1 MIKYNFDKIMR
12 ATKGESTKIMT
23 VVELLTYQRIP
34 FSTKDKTYNYYGT
47 DFSGHS
53 FLVNPEELLIE
64 TRNYSM
70 KEAAEYLAVASY
82 RNYYYYEKTKDTT
95 LEILHLP
102 VSLDIINNNRLL
114 RIKDEVVHFKFEDN
128 AKENNNGNK
137 I

>member
-1 MIKYNFDKIMR
+1 MIKYSFDKILK
-12 ATKGESTKIMT
+12 ATKGDSNKIIA
-23 VVELLTYQRIP
+23 VLELLVYQRIP
-34 FSTKDKTYNYYGT
+34 FSTKDKTYNYYGK
-47 DFSGHS
+47 DFSWHS
-53 FLVNPEELLIE
+53 FLLYPEKLLIE
-64 TRNYSM
+64 ARNYSM

-82 RNYYYYEKTKDTT
+82 RNYYYYEKTRDTT
-95 LEILHLP
+95 LQTLHLP

>member
-1 MIKYNFDKIMR
+1 MIKYSFDKILK
-12 ATKGESTKIMT
+12 ATKGDSNKIIA
-23 VVELLTYQRIP
+23 VLELLVYQRIP
-34 FSTKDKTYNYYGT
+34 FSTKDKTYNYYGK

-53 FLVNPEELLIE
+53 FLLYPEKLLIE
-64 TRNYSM
+64 ARNYSM

-82 RNYYYYEKTKDTT
+82 RNYYYYEKTRDTT
-95 LEILHLP
+95 LQTLHLP